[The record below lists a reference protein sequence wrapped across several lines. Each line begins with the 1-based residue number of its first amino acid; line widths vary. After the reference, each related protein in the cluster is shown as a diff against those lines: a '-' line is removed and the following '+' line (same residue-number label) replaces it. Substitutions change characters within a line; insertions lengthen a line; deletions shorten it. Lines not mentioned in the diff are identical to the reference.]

1 MENEEDVGDIAVE
14 YLSDE
19 KIQNDNIFVERPAN
33 LATEME
39 LFRSNDEWE
48 KVDKACYDPASLSW
62 ITQVSKR
69 AILKDQPLNY
79 SFPEEELAHYQ
90 ALYLQEASMYRPY
103 NVKLPIHGLF
113 EFCGCDIL
121 TCARNVCCVGHG
133 CGFCLKRIDAFCFR
147 EPGT

>member
-1 MENEEDVGDIAVE
+1 MEDQEDVGDIVVE

-19 KIQNDNIFVERPAN
+19 KIQNDNIIVERPAN

-39 LFRSNDEWE
+39 RFRSNDEWG

-79 SFPEEELAHYQ
+79 SIPEEELAHYQ
-90 ALYLQEASMYRPY
+90 ALYLGRQACIVPTTSSCQSTAYLNFVDVIY
-103 NVKLPIHGLF
+103 
-113 EFCGCDIL
+113 
-121 TCARNVCCVGHG
+121 
-133 CGFCLKRIDAFCFR
+133 
-147 EPGT
+147 